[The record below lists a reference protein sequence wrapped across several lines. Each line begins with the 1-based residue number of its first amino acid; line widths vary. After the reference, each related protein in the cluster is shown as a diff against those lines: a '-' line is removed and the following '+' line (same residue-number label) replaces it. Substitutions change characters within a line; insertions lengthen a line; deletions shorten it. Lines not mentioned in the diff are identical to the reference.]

1 MRKIKLVLIVLLLVL
16 PSMPASLVGAAPSL
30 PTVESI
36 GYWGSSQ
43 SVSRLWLDIGLGPPL
58 VDWFN
63 RVAQPDD
70 IARVNH
76 VEQVGLLDEI
86 RVGRKL
92 VVFKSVAEAERYLP
106 EMGDRIDILGYNI
119 EHGPPIPPEEE
130 ADPVGSVKRMHD
142 LAQQYGLELA
152 LGPDHSFALSD
163 GVEMAPY
170 VDIFVL
176 QVQRVQTEP
185 DTVLDFAL
193 PLIGQLRRSNPRL
206 DISVQVR
213 TEGDIVAI
221 ADLIGCLKDNL
232 DGVSI
237 LTSPESADVAESLV
251 AELRSRQSDESC
263 LETPQAQGTSLP
275 EISMEERP
283 PSSARDDGLTC
294 PLKVVGALIAGGV
307 GGGLTA
313 ALICASRNR
322 SASG

>member
-1 MRKIKLVLIVLLLVL
+1 MRKIKLALVVLSLVL
-16 PSMPASLVGAAPSL
+16 PSMPASLAGATPSL
-30 PTVESI
+30 PTLESL
-36 GYWGSSQ
+36 GYLGSSQ

-63 RVAQPDD
+63 RVARPDD
-70 IARVNH
+70 IARVNN
-76 VEQVGLLDEI
+76 VEQMSLLDDI

-92 VVFKSVAEAERYLP
+92 VVFKSVAEAERQLP
-106 EMGDRIDILGYNI
+106 QIGDQIDILGYNL
-119 EHGPPIPPEEE
+119 EHGPPIPPDEE
-130 ADPVGSVKRMHD
+130 ADPVGSVRRMRD

-193 PLIGQLRRSNPRL
+193 PLIGQLRRSNPSL

-213 TEGDIVAI
+213 TEGDVVAI

-237 LTSPESADVAESLV
+237 LTSPETVDVAEALV
-251 AELRSRQSDESC
+251 AELRSRGSEESC
-263 LETPQAQGTSLP
+263 LETPQAQVISLP
-275 EISMEERP
+275 EISTEERP
-283 PSSARDDGLTC
+283 PSITRDAGLTC